1 MFTRKLIL
9 PFLLIVSFSSFLG
22 AQDAQKILDRVKDRY
37 NKVRDYSAD
46 ITVDIDIEFLK
57 TPKVG
62 GKLFFKQ
69 PDKMKIKSDGF
80 ALLPKEGFNI
90 SPGSLLKDNYTSIYE
105 KEENID
111 GIKLSRLK
119 VIPMGDSS
127 NVILST
133 VWVDEV
139 QSVIR
144 KIESTTKKSGTF
156 TILLTYNESFLGK
169 YPLPSSME
177 FSFDV
182 SSLNIPRGFASETPQ
197 KDDKKKD
204 KKDKLTK
211 GSVLVTYKNYKVNS
225 GLSDSVFDDEEKKKK

>member
-9 PFLLIVSFSSFLG
+9 FLFFVITFSPFFA
-22 AQDAQKILDRVKDRY
+22 AQDAQKILENVKERY
-37 NKVRDYSAD
+37 NKVRDYTAD

-57 TPKVG
+57 TPKVE

-90 SPGSLLKDNYTSIYE
+90 SPASLLKDNYTSIYE
-105 KEENID
+105 KEETID

-133 VWVDEV
+133 VWVDAE
-139 QSVIR
+139 QNVIR
-144 KIESTTKKSGTF
+144 KIESTTKNSGTF
-156 TILLTYNESFLGK
+156 VIQLTYNPAFLK
-169 YPLPSSME
+169 NYPLPSSME

-182 SSLNIPRGFASETPQ
+182 SSLNIPRGFATDAPK

-204 KKDKLTK
+204 KKAKLTR
-211 GSVLVTYKNYKVNS
+211 GRVTVTYKDYKVNK
-225 GLSDSVFDDEEKKKK
+225 GLNDSIFKEEEKK